1 MTPSPPEAAC
11 WLAGTNFSTHR
22 TDILRIV
29 RSILLNLTNKVYW
42 IRIADPT
49 FTKILNE
56 WQRVQLISVE
66 FNLHCCIISLCVCL
80 DRPW

>member
-42 IRIADPT
+42 IRITDST
-49 FTKILNE
+49 FTVAIDGCAFAPSWLNQLVI
-56 WQRVQLISVE
+56 QRNSGGL
-66 FNLHCCIISLCVCL
+66 
-80 DRPW
+80 